1 MDKVKEY
8 FHRYM
13 EIENTVKSKRKE
25 LEARLKEI
33 EKESRVLAIE
43 TSAKKRVALTQVLKA
58 IGETAVN
65 EQVREF
71 ALRSMN
77 FASIDGT
84 ENEILRLIEC
94 DLDKLTV
101 GDKVPPQLRCIPRL
115 SIGVLDGYDNILDIS
130 YGPSPSGAIT
140 EIELSIRG
148 KYDR

>member
-8 FHRYM
+8 FHRYI
-13 EIENTVKSKRKE
+13 EIENSVKSKRKD

-43 TSAKKRVALTQVLKA
+43 TSASKRVALTKVLEA

-65 EQVREF
+65 EQVRKF

-101 GDKVPPQLRCIPRL
+101 GDKVPPQLRCIPRF

-130 YGPSPSGAIT
+130 YDPSLSGTIT